1 MLIMNSGATIFVLS
15 LAILFLV
22 GFILLQ
28 KRQPSNEKDKI
39 SEIMDFQSIK
49 DKVDSGFDNLM
60 RNLNQSA
67 QAQNQATDQL
77 SSNVSELYTLFT
89 KGRSGH
95 QGQFGESSLRLILE
109 NSGIVPDVGFEEQ
122 KQIGSE
128 KPDII
133 ISLPEG
139 RKVVIDSKV
148 SLADYSKY
156 LIADSDDER
165 NSLKKKHILSV
176 KNHIKTLSST
186 SYRDLYGSDSLD
198 LVIMYMSVE
207 GAYILACEDDLLS
220 QALRNKIAIV
230 GPTTLIALLQ
240 IISRAWSNKKQ
251 SEDISKIIAQAT
263 ALYDDSTLVLE
274 SFEEFIN
281 HHDKSRDSI
290 NRGIKRAKKLVNKAE
305 DMRKIGGLEPK
316 RLISEKIKKINND

>member
-1 MLIMNSGATIFVLS
+1 MNSEVIIFVLS
-15 LAILFLV
+15 LIILVL

-28 KRQPSNEKDKI
+28 NRRPPNEKDKI
-39 SEIMDFQSIK
+39 SEIMDMQSIK
-49 DKVDSGFDNLM
+49 DKVDSGFENLM

-109 NSGIVPDVGFEEQ
+109 NSGIVPNIGFEEQ

-128 KPDII
+128 KPDIVI
-133 ISLPEG
+133 NLPEG

-148 SLADYSKY
+148 SLAEYSKY
-156 LIADSDDER
+156 LTSESDSDR
-165 NSLKKKHILSV
+165 KSLKKKHILSI

-251 SEDISKIIAQAT
+251 SEDISKVIAQAT

-281 HHDKSRDSI
+281 YYDKSRNSI
-290 NRGIKRAKKLVNKAE
+290 DKGIKRAKKLVNKAE

-316 RLISEKIKKINND
+316 RLLTEKIKRINND

>member
-1 MLIMNSGATIFVLS
+1 MNSEATIFVLS

-28 KRQPSNEKDKI
+28 KRRLPNEKDKI
-39 SEIMDFQSIK
+39 SEIMDYQSIK
-49 DKVDSGFDNLM
+49 DKVDIGFSNLM

-148 SLADYSKY
+148 SLADYSRY
-156 LIADSDDER
+156 LTAVSDDER
-165 NSLKKKHILSV
+165 KSLKKSI
-176 KNHIKTLSST
+176 
-186 SYRDLYGSDSLD
+186 SL
-198 LVIMYMSVE
+198 L
-207 GAYILACEDDLLS
+207 
-220 QALRNKIAIV
+220 
-230 GPTTLIALLQ
+230 
-240 IISRAWSNKKQ
+240 
-251 SEDISKIIAQAT
+251 
-263 ALYDDSTLVLE
+263 
-274 SFEEFIN
+274 
-281 HHDKSRDSI
+281 
-290 NRGIKRAKKLVNKAE
+290 
-305 DMRKIGGLEPK
+305 
-316 RLISEKIKKINND
+316 

>member
-1 MLIMNSGATIFVLS
+1 MNSEATIFVLS

-28 KRQPSNEKDKI
+28 KRHPSSEKDKI
-39 SEIMDFQSIK
+39 SEIMDFQSIR

-156 LIADSDDER
+156 LTADSDDER
-165 NSLKKKHILSV
+165 KSLKKKHITAI

-198 LVIMYMSVE
+198 LVVMYMSVE

-220 QALRNKIAIV
+220 QAIRNKIAIV

-251 SEDISKIIAQAT
+251 SDDISKIIAQAT

-274 SFEEFIN
+274 SFEEFVN
-281 HHDKSRDSI
+281 HYDKSKDSI
-290 NRGIKRAKKLVNKAE
+290 DKGIKRAKKLRQIFRMK
-305 DMRKIGGLEPK
+305 L
-316 RLISEKIKKINND
+316 RLIRVEKVLLGSFFCNFPTI

>member
-156 LIADSDDER
+156 LTADSDDAR
-165 NSLKKKHILSV
+165 TSLKKKHILSV

-274 SFEEFIN
+274 SFEEFMN

-290 NRGIKRAKKLVNKAE
+290 DRGLS
-305 DMRKIGGLEPK
+305 
-316 RLISEKIKKINND
+316 LIHI